1 VDVSDIPGVLER
13 LEQRDWSVPVR
24 GAEVVGVLELQ
35 AMLDA
40 KVAQLMAAFEQSSE
54 WSEDGARSP
63 ATWVAAET
71 RRPRAELCRWLGLGR
86 ALRAMEATEA
96 AWVRGRISRAHVE
109 LLTPLSSGVTADA
122 FARDEAMLVDL
133 AGELSYGDF
142 RQAVAYWRQLADP
155 DGVADESAGS
165 VANREFWITRTFGGG
180 YTGGFNLDAIRG
192 ATADSI
198 IKRGSDRLFEEDW
211 ARAKE
216 RLGRDPLPHEL
227 ERTSAQRGADAFV
240 EALTRSAST
249 APGAQAPKPL
259 FTVLV
264 DFPVF
269 RDRICQLAD
278 GTVVAP
284 ESLRPHVTE
293 AMVQRAV
300 LESPRRVEISETTRL
315 FTGATR
321 RGVEVR
327 DQRCRHP
334 YCEDIPAERCQ
345 VDHVVPYSRGGPTTQ
360 ENGRLLCPFH
370 NRLRNKP
377 PPPKE
382 DRRAPPDDDDVI
394 YEDVEWQPDG

>member
-1 VDVSDIPGVLER
+1 
-13 LEQRDWSVPVR
+13 
-24 GAEVVGVLELQ
+24 
-35 AMLDA
+35 
-40 KVAQLMAAFEQSSE
+40 MAAFEQSSE
-54 WSEDGARSP
+54 WSEDGARSA

-71 RRPRAELCRWLGLGR
+71 RRPRSELHRSVGLGR
-86 ALRAMEATEA
+86 ALRSMEATEA
-96 AWVRGRISRAHVE
+96 AWRRGRISRAHVE

-133 AGELSYGDF
+133 ACELSYAEF

-155 DGVADESAGS
+155 DGAAEQSASS
-165 VANREFWITRTFGGG
+165 VAHRDFWITRTFGGG
-180 YTGGFNLDAIRG
+180 VTGGFNLDAVRG
-192 ATADSI
+192 AAAEGI

-216 RLGRDPLPHEL
+216 RLGREPLPHEL
-227 ERTSAQRGADAFV
+227 ERTSSQRDADAFV

-264 DFPVF
+264 DFPTF
-269 RDRICQLAD
+269 RGRICQLAD

-284 ESLRPHVTE
+284 ESLQPQVTE

-300 LESPRRVEISETTRL
+300 WKSAKRVEISETARL

-321 RGVEVR
+321 RAVEVR

-345 VDHVVPYSRGGPTTQ
+345 VDHIVPFSRGGPTTQ

-382 DRRAPPDDDDVI
+382 DRRAPPDEDDVI